1 MITGYITL
9 EESTIR
15 SFIENPEYA
24 EHLMSVVIA
33 DGDKEE
39 IKYFQKLY
47 NEAKERTA
55 REASIFTRLEPEL
68 QGAMA

>member
-15 SFIENPEYA
+15 SFIEDPEYA

-39 IKYFQKLY
+39 ILKGGYLKDTYDIDVKGYMKRQY
-47 NEAKERTA
+47 
-55 REASIFTRLEPEL
+55 SHWI
-68 QGAMA
+68 